1 MSIAL
6 KKECNFYR
14 NIVES
19 AAKGKGSAADISRPV
34 HETLRHTGHGS
45 PFGASW
51 GSPACL
57 RPLSP
62 TDNSGSL
69 RGINES
75 KKFFNILPISNNLTG
90 RTLDSGLRKKK
101 SSAEQY
107 VRERKSNASK
117 QFAYNKLKAEK
128 HQTSSVLSKSKP
140 SRPPQPKIS
149 NAEAEKEGMLID
161 LSPTTSGDHNLSTTL
176 SSSGQQAMS
185 QTASSLNVSL
195 LDAPIDV
202 PTEGASFSF
211 TNGSECETKLEPPPY
226 QSPPTYMNTLGMCQS
241 MDNYAASTSF
251 SNVQAPSSNSNH
263 QSDPFNTSHITPR
276 YGSTVIERPHP
287 SQHSPSKYTELGAI
301 AKQLQQQ
308 QQKPMTNQLD
318 ALVLNTMAS
327 LSPRSSYKNLSTL
340 VSVDAKSNNTNNL
353 WNRAPSNISPRLEDL
368 TIPQG
373 AGSPGDQ
380 EDDEENSLSESM
392 KVNLSTLSIDDSI
405 NNSRSSAKKLD
416 KAFYAD
422 LEKEIYKNESS
433 AAALIVNTSQTYARQ
448 SANKENSVSTMPSE
462 IYERRS
468 IVSGGAT
475 GGDSGAINLNKVQN
489 ASPRP
494 VKYANAMPKSIN
506 QEIAQRSSNYET
518 SPGINLMQQQAV
530 NGSAVAVAAASL
542 KNFAQV
548 PYQIQKQNNTESS
561 AVGTVTIDTASVINQ
576 IWFEQQSSTAVAKE
590 SPRKPTIG
598 QYGLLPL
605 AAAPEK
611 NHNFVAIS
619 NRPLSMVQND
629 TRPNNIYSS
638 VAGDIYGS
646 IAGDIYET
654 IQPPPAM
661 HQSLTASTPEI
672 FSSIPRNS
680 AVYGNTM
687 PSMAPVLYDEV
698 ASEEQLRPH
707 RPAPVVPGLSSQQ
720 IQRRMERERQQM
732 QQQQQVYGNVAEVQ
746 QMLYGNIPES
756 QKVAALMHEIGDEAT
771 QGEAVQALQ
780 TANWDHATAV
790 RHFKIERL
798 VR

>member
-1 MSIAL
+1 MISELSQGLSIL
-6 KKECNFYR
+6 PFFFKYSIEEDICFYR

-19 AAKGKGSAADISRPV
+19 AAKCKDISRPV
-34 HETLRHTGHGS
+34 QESFRHTGHGS
-45 PFGASW
+45 PFGPSW

-69 RGINES
+69 RGTNDSSKFVNTLLIINN
-75 KKFFNILPISNNLTG
+75 FTG

-161 LSPTTSGDHNLSTTL
+161 LSPTTSGDHNLSSTL

-202 PTEGASFSF
+202 PTEGSSLSFSA
-211 TNGSECETKLEPPPY
+211 NGSDCETKLEPPPY
-226 QSPPTYMNTLGMCQS
+226 QSPPTYMNTLGMCQT

-251 SNVQAPSSNSNH
+251 SNFQLPPCNSNH
-263 QSDPFNTSHITPR
+263 QTDPFNTSHIAPR
-276 YGSTVIERPHP
+276 YGSTVIERPQP

-301 AKQLQQQ
+301 AKQLQLQ

-340 VSVDAKSNNTNNL
+340 VSIDAKSNNTNNL
-353 WNRAPSNISPRLEDL
+353 WNRAPSNIAPRLDDL
-368 TIPQG
+368 MVAQG
-373 AGSPGDQ
+373 SGSPEDQ
-380 EDDEENSLSESM
+380 QDDADNSLSESM

-468 IVSGGAT
+468 IVNGGGAI
-475 GGDSGAINLNKVQN
+475 GVDSGAINLNKVQN

-494 VKYANAMPKSIN
+494 IKYANAMPKSIN
-506 QEIAQRSSNYET
+506 QEIAQRNSNYET
-518 SPGINLMQQQAV
+518 SSGINLMQQQTV
-530 NGSAVAVAAASL
+530 NGSAAAASL

-548 PYQIQKQNNTESS
+548 PYQIQKQNNTENSGV
-561 AVGTVTIDTASVINQ
+561 ATVAIDTASVINQ

-598 QYGLLPL
+598 QYGLLPQL
-605 AAAPEK
+605 SATPEK

-619 NRPLSMVQND
+619 NRPSSMLQND

-654 IQPPPAM
+654 IQPPPSM
-661 HQSLTASTPEI
+661 LQSLTASTPEI
-672 FSSIPRNS
+672 YTSIPRNS
-680 AVYGNTM
+680 VVYGNTM

-698 ASEEQLRPH
+698 AGEEQLRPH
-707 RPAPVVPGLSSQQ
+707 RPAPVVPGLSAQQ

-732 QQQQQVYGNVAEVQ
+732 QQQQV
-746 QMLYGNIPES
+746 YGNIPES

>member
-1 MSIAL
+1 MSIQFIG
-6 KKECNFYR
+6 FYIFR

-19 AAKGKGSAADISRPV
+19 AAKCKGSVTDISRPV
-34 HETLRHTGHGS
+34 HESFRHTGHGS

-69 RGINES
+69 RGKNDALRIG
-75 KKFFNILPISNNLTG
+75 NIFLTCNYFTG

-107 VRERKSNASK
+107 VRERKSNANK

-128 HQTSSVLSKSKP
+128 HQTSSVISKTKP

-161 LSPTTSGDHNLSTTL
+161 LSPTTSVDHNQSSPL

-202 PTEGASFSF
+202 PTEGSALSL
-211 TNGSECETKLEPPPY
+211 TANESECETKLEPPPY

-251 SNVQAPSSNSNH
+251 SNFQLPSANTNH
-263 QSDPFNTSHITPR
+263 QSDPFNTSHVALR
-276 YGSTVIERPHP
+276 YGSTAIERPQS
-287 SQHSPSKYTELGAI
+287 SQHSPGKYTELGAI

-340 VSVDAKSNNTNNL
+340 VSVDAKSNNTNIL
-353 WNRAPSNISPRLEDL
+353 WNRAPSNISPRLDDMMV
-368 TIPQG
+368 PQG
-373 AGSPGDQ
+373 AASPDDQ
-380 EDDEENSLSESM
+380 QVDEDNSLSESM
-392 KVNLSTLSIDDSI
+392 KVNLSTLSIDDTI

-468 IVSGGAT
+468 IVSGGLT

-494 VKYANAMPKSIN
+494 VKYSNAMPKSIN
-506 QEIAQRSSNYET
+506 QEIAQRSSNYDT
-518 SPGINLMQQQAV
+518 SSGINLIQQQTV
-530 NGSAVAVAAASL
+530 TGSAAASTAASL

-561 AVGTVTIDTASVINQ
+561 GVGTVAIDTASVINQ

-598 QYGLLPL
+598 QYGLLPPL
-605 AAAPEK
+605 SVAPEK

-619 NRPLSMVQND
+619 NRPSSMVQND

-654 IQPPPAM
+654 IQPPTSMLQP
-661 HQSLTASTPEI
+661 STPEI
-672 FSSIPRNS
+672 YCSIPRNS

-687 PSMAPVLYDEV
+687 PSLAPVLYDEV
-698 ASEEQLRPH
+698 AGEEQLRPH
-707 RPAPVVPGLSSQQ
+707 RPAPVVPGLSAQQ

-732 QQQQQVYGNVAEVQ
+732 QKQQAYGNVTDVQ
-746 QMLYGNIPES
+746 QMIYGNIPES
-756 QKVAALMHEIGDEAT
+756 QKVAALMREIGDEAT